1 MSTILQLL
9 VSGIMLGG
17 IYAVMSIGL
26 TLIFGVLKI
35 VNFAHGEFLMLAMY
49 AAWAI
54 VSATGMTTYT
64 AMAVVTPLLFCFGLL
79 VYLVIVRPG
88 IEKPHLVVVF
98 ATMGLSIAMQNLAL
112 VAMTAD
118 LRDVAPLFGGT
129 PIRFGPLYFRVELLL
144 GFLISIAITLAL
156 MIFVK
161 RTYIGKAIRATV
173 QDRDAAML
181 MGINV
186 PRLFLLTFAGG
197 SALVGIAGCIMLP
210 LYSTFPTVGLNFI
223 LIAYVVVVLGGMG
236 SMEGAFFGGI
246 CIGIVQSLSGYYVA
260 PAYGQMFYFLVFLLV
275 MIFRPNGLLGQR
287 GAAMVGINE

>member
-1 MSTILQLL
+1 MSTVVQLL

-49 AAWAI
+49 VAWAI
-54 VSATGMTTYT
+54 VSATGITTYT
-64 AMAVVTPLLFCFGLL
+64 AMAIVAPLLFGFGLL
-79 VYLVIVRPG
+79 VYLLIVRAG

-118 LRDVAPLFGGT
+118 LRDVPPLFGGT
-129 PIRFGPLYFRVELLL
+129 PIKFGPLYFRLELLL
-144 GFLISIAITLAL
+144 GFLISTAITLAL

-161 RTYIGKAIRATV
+161 RTYVGKAIRATV

-210 LYSTFPTVGLNFI
+210 LYSTFPTVGLNFV

-236 SMEGAFFGGI
+236 SMEGAFLGGI

>member
-1 MSTILQLL
+1 MSTVVQLL

-49 AAWAI
+49 VAWAI
-54 VSATGMTTYT
+54 VSATGITTYA
-64 AMAVVTPLLFCFGLL
+64 AMAIVTPLLFGFGLL
-79 VYLVIVRPG
+79 VYLLIVRPG
-88 IEKPHLVVVF
+88 IAKPHLVVVF

-118 LRDVAPLFGGT
+118 LRDVPPLFGGT
-129 PIRFGPLYFRVELLL
+129 PIKVGPLYFRVELLV

-210 LYSTFPTVGLNFI
+210 LYSTFPTVGLNFV

-236 SMEGAFFGGI
+236 SMEGAFLGGI

>member
-1 MSTILQLL
+1 MSTIVQLL

-17 IYAVMSIGL
+17 IYALMSIGL
-26 TLIFGVLKI
+26 TVIFGVLKI

-49 AAWAI
+49 VAWAI
-54 VSATGMTTYT
+54 VSATGITTYT
-64 AMAVVTPLLFCFGLL
+64 AMAVVTPLLFGFGLL
-79 VYLVIVRPG
+79 VYLLIVRPG
-88 IEKPHLVVVF
+88 IAKPHLVVVF
-98 ATMGLSIAMQNLAL
+98 ATMGLSIALQNLAL

-118 LRDVAPLFGGT
+118 VRDVAPLFGGS
-129 PIRFGPLYFRVELLL
+129 PIKFGPLYFRVELLL
-144 GFLISIAITLAL
+144 GFLISIVITLAL
-156 MIFVK
+156 MMFMK

>member
-1 MSTILQLL
+1 MDTILQLL
-9 VSGIMLGG
+9 VSGVMLGG
-17 IYAVMSIGL
+17 IYALMSIGL

-54 VSATGMTTYT
+54 VSLAGVNAYV
-64 AMAVVTPLLFCFGLL
+64 AAIVVMPVLFGFGALAYLLT
-79 VYLVIVRPG
+79 VRPAVD
-88 IEKPHLVVVF
+88 KPHLIVVF
-98 ATMGLSIAMQNLAL
+98 ATMGLSIVMQNLAL
-112 VAMTAD
+112 VMMTAD
-118 LRDVAPLFGGT
+118 LRDVPPLFGGT
-129 PIRFGPLYFRVELLL
+129 PIRIGALYLRVEPVL
-144 GFLISIAITLAL
+144 GFLISAAITLAL
-156 MIFVK
+156 MAFIK
-161 RTYIGKAIRATV
+161 RSYVGKAIRATV

-197 SALVGIAGCIMLP
+197 SALVGLAGCIMMP
-210 LYSTFPTVGLNFI
+210 LYSTFPTVGLNFV

-236 SMEGAFFGGI
+236 SMEGAFLGGI
-246 CIGIVQSLSGYYVA
+246 CIGLVQSLSSYYVA

-275 MIFRPNGLLGQR
+275 MIFRPDGLFGQR

>member
-1 MSTILQLL
+1 MSTVVQLL

-49 AAWAI
+49 LAWAI

-64 AMAVVTPLLFCFGLL
+64 AMAVVTPLLFGFGLL
-79 VYLVIVRPG
+79 VYFLIVRPG
-88 IEKPHLVVVF
+88 IDKPHLVVGF

-118 LRDVAPLFGGT
+118 LRDVPPLFGGT
-129 PIRFGPLYFRVELLL
+129 PIKFGPLYFRLELLL
-144 GFLISIAITLAL
+144 GFLISMAITLAL
-156 MIFVK
+156 MIFMK

-186 PRLFLLTFAGG
+186 PRLFLLTFGGG

-210 LYSTFPTVGLNFI
+210 LYSTFPTVGLNFV

-236 SMEGAFFGGI
+236 SMEGAFLGGI